1 METYTGEIAALGTA
15 LCWSFSSCCFTI
27 SSKRIGHNFVNQ
39 LRLAIA
45 LILLVIAHFF
55 LYGRLTPA
63 NLTGHHW
70 LWLGLSG
77 FIGFVIGDRML
88 FKSFVL
94 IGPRLGML
102 LMALAPIF
110 GTLIAWIFLKE
121 SLVLKEIIAII
132 ITLLGISWV
141 IFERKNNNEHEEGHY
156 GLGILCG
163 IGAAFCQAV
172 GLILS
177 KKGLGNDF
185 PALSGNIIRVF
196 VSVII
201 IWSILLFGEKA
212 SLTIKKLTDKK
223 ATLALFGGSFFG
235 PFAGVW
241 LSLVAVK
248 YAYVGIAS
256 TLMAL
261 PPIILIPLSYII
273 FKEKI
278 TWGAV
283 IGTVFALGGVALIFL

>member
-1 METYTGEIAALGTA
+1 MDVYTGEIAALGTA
-15 LCWSFSSCCFTI
+15 LCWSFGSCCFTF
-27 SSKRIGHNFVNQ
+27 SSRRIGHNYVNQ
-39 LRLAIA
+39 LRLTLA
-45 LILLVIAHFF
+45 LVLLTVAHFF
-55 LYGRLTPA
+55 IYGRLFPA

-70 LWLGLSG
+70 FWLGISG

-102 LMALAPIF
+102 LMSTVPIF
-110 GTLIAWIFLKE
+110 SAIIAWVFLNE
-121 SLVLKEIIAII
+121 ALVLKEIIAIVV
-132 ITLLGISWV
+132 TLLGVCWV
-141 IFERKNNNEHEEGHY
+141 ILERKNNNVHEEGHY
-156 GLGILCG
+156 GLGILCATG
-163 IGAAFCQAV
+163 GAFCQAL

-185 PALSGNIIRVF
+185 PALSGNIIRVV

-201 IWSILLFGEKA
+201 MWCIPFFGEKA
-212 SLTIKKLTDKK
+212 SLTIKKLADKK

-278 TWGAV
+278 SWGAV
-283 IGTVFALGGVALIFL
+283 IGMVIAIGGVAMIFI